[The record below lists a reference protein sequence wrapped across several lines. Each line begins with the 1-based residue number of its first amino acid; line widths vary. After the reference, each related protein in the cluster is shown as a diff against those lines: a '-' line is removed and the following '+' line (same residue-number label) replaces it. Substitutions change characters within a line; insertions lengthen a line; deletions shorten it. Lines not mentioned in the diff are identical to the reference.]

1 MKADKQLALALQGGG
16 AHGAITW
23 GVLDRLLEEEDLPLR
38 AFSGTSAGAVNAVL
52 LAYGLHRGGR
62 KAARALLEEFWK
74 AVSDSARRYFFRPSY
89 WDAFFGKGNMEAS
102 PSYLW
107 MEMSSLFL
115 SPTQFNPLGL
125 NPLRDILEEMIDF
138 GELRRCSEAEVF
150 VCATN
155 VRRGRAKVF
164 RMNEISLEAVLA
176 SACLPQLFHTVEIGS
191 EAYWDGGFM
200 GNPPLFPLVEETDC
214 TDIVIVQINPMN
226 IDKVPNSPYEI
237 RDRVNEL
244 SFNSSLLLELQKLD
258 LLRRLYEAGIDC
270 QGHYRPFYLHNINPE
285 KDAQSL
291 KLSSKFNTQ
300 WAFLEA
306 LKAMG
311 REHAERWLIQNS
323 DRLGKAS
330 TCDIEYAVL

>member
-1 MKADKQLALALQGGG
+1 MKTDHQLALALQGGG

-23 GVLDRLLEEEDLPLR
+23 GILDRLLEEDLPLR

-52 LAYGLHRGGR
+52 LAHGLQQGGR
-62 KAARALLEEFWK
+62 SAAQALLEGFWK

-138 GELRRCSEAEVF
+138 GELRRCSDADVF

-164 RMNEISLEAVLA
+164 RLAEISVDAVLA
-176 SACLPQLFHTVEIGS
+176 SACLPQLFHTVEIEG

-200 GNPPLFPLVEETDC
+200 GNPPLFPLVEETEC
-214 TDIVIVQINPMN
+214 SDIVIVQINPVN
-226 IDKVPNSPYEI
+226 IGETPSSPYEI
-237 RDRVNEL
+237 RDRINEL

-258 LLRRLYEAGIDC
+258 LFRRLHEAGVDC
-270 QGHYRPFYLHNINPE
+270 QGRYRPFFLHNINPE
-285 KDAQSL
+285 EDVQNL
-291 KLSSKFNTQ
+291 KLSSKFNAE
-300 WAFLEA
+300 WSFLQE
-306 LKAMG
+306 LKAIG
-311 REHAERWLIQNS
+311 RDHAGRWLERHAEQ
-323 DRLGKAS
+323 LGTAS
-330 TCDIEYAVL
+330 TCDLDYAVL